1 LSPSRAVPTSLHVKD
16 LPLAIAVFAALAAA
30 GWYASRLRRSAPTG
44 VRAEVRSLREKLDRL
59 SSRNAELSRLFQ
71 RSVERLQLLAQVDR
85 ELTDQALDLDA
96 LLSTLARR
104 LAHAVGDAAAVY
116 LPEQGR
122 PAWRGL
128 EGAVPSLR
136 DRAVALFKAAGLS
149 ALPEQLRDAMAM
161 GRSRVR
167 DACGLPGL
175 LAVPLRSRAGLVVGA
190 VVLVRRAGGPP
201 YGQEAVALC
210 EQICERAVSALEV
223 ARTYQAR
230 ETFSAVAARELRAQS
245 RRVLQARSREEIDE
259 QTARLARLMNGDVD
273 LRCAHGAPGPDPL
286 DH

>member
-1 LSPSRAVPTSLHVKD
+1 MKD
-16 LPLAIAVFAALAAA
+16 LPLTIAVFAALAAA
-30 GWYASRLRRSAPTG
+30 CWYAGRLRRPVPT
-44 VRAEVRSLREKLDRL
+44 VLRAEVRSLREKLDRL
-59 SSRNAELSRLFQ
+59 SARNVELSGLLQ

-85 ELTDQALDLDA
+85 ELTDRALDLDA

-128 EGAVPSLR
+128 EGATASLR
-136 DRAVALFKAAGLS
+136 DRAVVLFEAAGLS
-149 ALPEQLRDAMAM
+149 ALPEQLRDSMAM
-161 GRSRVR
+161 GRAQVR

-175 LAVPLRSRAGLVVGA
+175 LAVPLRSRAGQVVGA
-190 VVLVRRAGGPP
+190 AVLVRRPGAPP
-201 YGQEAVALC
+201 YGEGAVALC
-210 EQICERAVSALEV
+210 EQVCERAVSALEV
-223 ARTYQAR
+223 AREHQAQ
-230 ETFSAVAARELRAQS
+230 ETFAAIATRELRAQS
-245 RRVLQARSREEIDE
+245 KRVLQARSREEIDE

-273 LRCAHGAPGPDPL
+273 LRCSHGAPGPDPL